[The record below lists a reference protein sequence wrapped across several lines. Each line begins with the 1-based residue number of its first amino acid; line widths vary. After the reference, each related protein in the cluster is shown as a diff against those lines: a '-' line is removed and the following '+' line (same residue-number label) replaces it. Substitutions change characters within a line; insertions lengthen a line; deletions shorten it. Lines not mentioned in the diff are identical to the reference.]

1 LQASHLVLILGK
13 GSRMFGSRGSKE
25 AFCPHAAS
33 GHMCAILGW
42 SGNAW
47 SLLGLRVALVYL
59 EQRSVGSVAV
69 PTATSAQ
76 PLRMDLL
83 TT

>member
-1 LQASHLVLILGK
+1 
-13 GSRMFGSRGSKE
+13 
-25 AFCPHAAS
+25 
-33 GHMCAILGW
+33 MCAILGW

-47 SLLGLRVALVYL
+47 SFLGLHVALVYL
-59 EQRSVGSVAV
+59 EQRSVGSVAI